1 MNIFKIDSKK
11 KKISYKL
18 RFKYNG
24 EEVKQTINL
33 KDLEK
38 ENIIISG
45 DSFDYLVSLQLLTSG
60 YLGLRVETIFNN
72 YICTFQLPELDIKF
86 IHQENQIM
94 CFLLGLT
101 D

>member
-1 MNIFKIDSKK
+1 MNYRIDSKK

-33 KDLEK
+33 KELEK

-45 DSFDYLVSLQLLTSG
+45 NSFDYLISLQLLTTG
-60 YLGLRVETIFNN
+60 NLGIRVETIFNN
-72 YICTFQLPELDIKF
+72 YICTFQLPELDIRF
-86 IHQENQIM
+86 IHQEN
-94 CFLLGLT
+94 
-101 D
+101 

>member
-1 MNIFKIDSKK
+1 MNYRIDSKK

-33 KDLEK
+33 KELEK

-45 DSFDYLVSLQLLTSG
+45 NSFDYLLA
-60 YLGLRVETIFNN
+60 YN
-72 YICTFQLPELDIKF
+72 Y
-86 IHQENQIM
+86 
-94 CFLLGLT
+94 
-101 D
+101 

>member
-1 MNIFKIDSKK
+1 MNYRIDSKK

-33 KDLEK
+33 KELEK

-45 DSFDYLVSLQLLTSG
+45 NSFDYLISLQLLTTG
-60 YLGLRVETIFNN
+60 NLGVRVETIFNN
-72 YICTFQLPELDIKF
+72 YICTFQLPELDIRF
-86 IHQENQIM
+86 IHQEN
-94 CFLLGLT
+94 
-101 D
+101 

>member
-1 MNIFKIDSKK
+1 MNYRIDSKK

-33 KDLEK
+33 KELEK

-45 DSFDYLVSLQLLTSG
+45 NSFDYLISLQLLTTG
-60 YLGLRVETIFNN
+60 NLGVRVETIFNN
-72 YICTFQLPELDIKF
+72 YICTFQIPELDIRF
-86 IHQENQIM
+86 IHQEN
-94 CFLLGLT
+94 
-101 D
+101 